1 MDKDHLGPAMLLG
14 SSDKCRIFQHTTHF
28 YILFSLSG
36 CFAPCLNPY
45 LMLTSGTSR
54 ASDEDSEKH
63 LESFVAIKFS
73 LNQDLNA

>member
-1 MDKDHLGPAMLLG
+1 MDKDHLGLGMLLE
-14 SSDKCRIFQHTTHF
+14 SSDKCRIFHHTSHLD
-28 YILFSLSG
+28 ISFSLSG
-36 CFAPCLNPY
+36 CFTPYLNPY
-45 LMLTSGTSR
+45 LMLTSGTSG